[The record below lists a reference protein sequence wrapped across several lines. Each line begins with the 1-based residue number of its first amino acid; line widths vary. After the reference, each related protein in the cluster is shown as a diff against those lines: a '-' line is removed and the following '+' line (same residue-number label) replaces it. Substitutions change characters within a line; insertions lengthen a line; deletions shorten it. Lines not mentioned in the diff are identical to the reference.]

1 MEALQHAISIG
12 IARRIAQ
19 VITHR
24 LTFSHGPG
32 GVLIV
37 TPPVQKGG
45 LLSGVAA
52 GFGASS
58 GELIGRYFLCPTT
71 QLHQESRHV
80 YRPTKKKIS
89 LYDRVCT

>member
-19 VITHR
+19 VLTHR

-32 GVLIV
+32 GVLIA

-45 LLSGVAA
+45 LLFGVAA

-58 GELIGRYFLCPTT
+58 GELISRYFLGSAT
-71 QLHQESRHV
+71 QLHQ
-80 YRPTKKKIS
+80 
-89 LYDRVCT
+89 